1 MKRAIVCGGAGFVG
15 SAVVEALVNH
25 GVDVCAVVK
34 PGFRASPECFRLDGL
49 DIHIIECDLRNI
61 CELEH
66 LLPWKSADVFY
77 QFAWEGLSAEKMT
90 DYVLQINNI
99 KWMLDAIV
107 VAAKLKCKKFIGAGT
122 ISQDELATP
131 EGRKYQGDRHRI
143 FRSAALTC
151 EYMGQSVA
159 YEQNIEFIWP
169 IISNVYGEGELSP
182 RLITDLIQRL
192 ILGKSMDMSS
202 GEQNYDFIY
211 RTDAGEAYYL
221 LGKFGKPN
229 RRYNIASGEARS
241 LKEYLCQINEIIAP
255 EVELGWGCRTT
266 SGIALDEES
275 FDISALQEDTGFR
288 PEVSFAEGIR
298 RTAAWIAEQEQV
310 KE

>member
-266 SGIALDEES
+266 SGITLDEES

>member
-25 GVDVCAVVK
+25 GIDVCTVVK
-34 PGFRASPECFRLDGL
+34 PGFQASPERFRLDGL
-49 DIHIIECDLRNI
+49 DTCIVECDLRNI

-66 LLPWKSADVFY
+66 LLPWESADVFY

-90 DYVLQINNI
+90 DYALQIHNI

-122 ISQDELATP
+122 ISQDELSTA
-131 EGRKYQGDRHRI
+131 EGRRYQGDRHRI

-169 IISNVYGEGELSP
+169 IISNVFGEGELSP
-182 RLITDLIQRL
+182 RLITALIQRL
-192 ILGKSMDMSS
+192 LLGKSMDISS

-211 RTDAGEAYYL
+211 RADAGEAYYL

-241 LKEYLCQINEIIAP
+241 LREYLTQVNRAIAP
-255 EVELGWGCRTT
+255 EVVLGWGCRSA
-266 SGIALDEES
+266 SGVPLRAES
-275 FDISALQEDTGFR
+275 FDISALQEDTGFT
-288 PEVSFAEGIR
+288 PEVPFAEGIR
-298 RTAAWIAEQEQV
+298 RTAAWIAEQE
-310 KE
+310 